1 MNLGMELIAEN
12 LGIGGEHIIFLVLM
26 VGCVILYAKDFRLGL
41 LLQFIISA
49 LCALWF
55 YHAEYNYKY
64 AIITT
69 LIMLAL
75 LALSLLFNSNKSPSG
90 VA

>member
-1 MNLGMELIAEN
+1 MNLGIELIGEN
-12 LGIGGEHIIFLVLM
+12 LGIGAEHIIFLVLM
-26 VGCVILYAKDFRLGL
+26 LGCVILYAKDVRLGL

-49 LCALWF
+49 MCALWF

-69 LIMLAL
+69 LIMMVL
-75 LALSLLFNSNKSPSG
+75 LSLSLLFNNSRTSPG